1 MANAGVLFM
10 IYADNWNPPLP
21 RVEKPISQ
29 NSETYSSKFEK
40 LLDDSKTNKN
50 LSAIFKEVNT
60 SQLMQALNDLDKIIA
75 SKMPKQGGFDIDDVE
90 INTTGLLAK
99 AIFHDKIT
107 YDPKGQIP
115 FPKENPIIFID
126 DLANED
132 PF

>member
-1 MANAGVLFM
+1 M

-21 RVEKPISQ
+21 QLQKPISQ
-29 NSETYSSKFEK
+29 DSETYSSKFEK

-50 LSAIFKEVNT
+50 LSAVFKQVNT

-75 SKMPKQGGFDIDDVE
+75 SKIPKQGGFDIDDTE
-90 INTTGLLAK
+90 INTTGITGFDKSVIKSIFAK
-99 AIFHDKIT
+99 QLS
-107 YDPKGQIP
+107 YDPKGKIP
-115 FPKENPIIFID
+115 FPKEQAIIFID

>member
-1 MANAGVLFM
+1 M

-21 RVEKPISQ
+21 QLQKPISQ
-29 NSETYSSKFEK
+29 DSETYSSKFEK

-50 LSAIFKEVNT
+50 LSAVFKQVNT

-75 SKMPKQGGFDIDDVE
+75 SKMPKQGGFDIDDTE
-90 INTTGLLAK
+90 INTTGITGFDKSVIKSIFAK
-99 AIFHDKIT
+99 QLS

-115 FPKENPIIFID
+115 FPKEQAIIFID

>member
-1 MANAGVLFM
+1 M

-107 YDPKGQIP
+107 YVPKGQIP